1 MGASHAFFSLRE
13 KYPSEAMGDEGLI
26 DGWET
31 TATPSVAGLLVPWKG
46 DNAVA
51 ATPSVAGL
59 LVPLEA
65 GQCVAAVTM
74 RSEGGEPHILLP
86 LGEVPERSDGG

>member
-31 TATPSVAGLLVPWKG
+31 T
-46 DNAVA
+46 